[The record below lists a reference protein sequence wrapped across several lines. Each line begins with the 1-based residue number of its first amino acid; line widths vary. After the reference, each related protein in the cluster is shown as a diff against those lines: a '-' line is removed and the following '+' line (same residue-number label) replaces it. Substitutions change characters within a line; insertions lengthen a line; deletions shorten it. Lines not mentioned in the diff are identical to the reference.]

1 MSASLK
7 ITADTSGA
15 DALLARTRAAALSK
29 AELHTAAAGAI
40 HVLLRGWFIARNLR
54 SQTSNYWSEA
64 AESIYHESDAVSGRV
79 IVPKKGVAWHRYG
92 GVIRAKPGKALA
104 IPLKASVK
112 GMRASEKFPS
122 KGDAFIY
129 RKNGKAFL
137 AAREGNALRIFYI
150 LLKSVSKTADPSV
163 LPNNA
168 QLSECARAS
177 MLRIIQLRL
186 KRMQP

>member
-15 DALLARTRAAALSK
+15 DALLARTREALVSK
-29 AELHTAAAGAI
+29 AELHTAAANAV
-40 HVLLRGWFIARNLR
+40 HVLLCGWFIARNSR
-54 SQTSNYWSEA
+54 SQTSNYWSAA
-64 AESIYHESDAVSGRV
+64 AESIYHEADAVSGRV
-79 IVPKKGVAWHRYG
+79 VVPKPGVAWHRYG

-137 AAREGNALRIFYI
+137 AAREGKSLRIFY
-150 LLKSVSKTADPSV
+150 LLVKSVSKTADTSV
-163 LPNNA
+163 LPNPA
-168 QLSECARAS
+168 QLSECARGS
-177 MLRIIQLRL
+177 MLRIIKLRL
-186 KRMQP
+186 QRNQR